1 MGIIK
6 TIKFNTHIITI
17 DKMNIYNQTLQQIF
31 YEIDIINISSTL
43 FRLIQGDLY
52 DIEDY
57 KEYFTTLKTI
67 IDETYIYQYSIEL
80 EKLLFFEMYH
90 NDG

>member
-1 MGIIK
+1 
-6 TIKFNTHIITI
+6 
-17 DKMNIYNQTLQQIF
+17 MNIYNQTLQQIF

-43 FRLIQGDLY
+43 FRLIQCDLY

-57 KEYFTTLKTI
+57 NEYFTTLKTI

-80 EKLLFFEMYH
+80 EKLLFFETD
-90 NDG
+90 NKIEG

>member
-1 MGIIK
+1 
-6 TIKFNTHIITI
+6 
-17 DKMNIYNQTLQQIF
+17 MNIYNQTIQQIF
-31 YEIDIINISSTL
+31 YEIDTINISTTL
-43 FRLIQGDLY
+43 FRLIQCDIY

-57 KEYFTTLKTI
+57 KEYFATLKTI

-90 NDG
+90 NDE